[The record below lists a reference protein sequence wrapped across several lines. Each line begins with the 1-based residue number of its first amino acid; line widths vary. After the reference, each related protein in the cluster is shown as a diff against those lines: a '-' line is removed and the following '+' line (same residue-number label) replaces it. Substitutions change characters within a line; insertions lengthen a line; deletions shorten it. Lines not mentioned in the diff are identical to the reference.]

1 MAKLT
6 DCWQRKQLQAFVHLP
21 LRNPDSIRL
30 LKVESADPHD
40 VVRCSIQEFKL
51 SERPSYTALS
61 YVWEDYGPETNL
73 QTTEEKEQQKA
84 KQRGKGKRGKPEL
97 DPKKKRT
104 FICNGKHLQVGASL
118 FAALTGLRKEINDG
132 YMWIDAICIN
142 QEDECE
148 QSAQVAKM
156 TTMYGGADFV
166 FM

>member
-1 MAKLT
+1 MAVNHARAFDMAKLT

-21 LRNPDSIRL
+21 PRNPDSIRL

-61 YVWEDYGPETNL
+61 YVWEDYGPKTNL

-118 FAALTGLRKEINDG
+118 FAALTGLRRSTMGTCGSTPFGSIKR
-132 YMWIDAICIN
+132 M
-142 QEDECE
+142 
-148 QSAQVAKM
+148 SASKVLKWPK
-156 TTMYGGADFV
+156 
-166 FM
+166 